1 MKARLPVM
9 RAAVAALV
17 LSFASAASAQQT
29 DVPAEREKIEI
40 GLSTDKVAIT
50 SDFAGADLTIFG
62 ALDNTDPLVRRQNRY
77 DIVMV
82 LEGPQ
87 QPLTLRQKKRF
98 FGMWINMDSRT
109 FLEVPSS
116 YALSS
121 TRPLRD
127 LADERTLK
135 LLSLGV
141 DNLGLPTVDGGYRV
155 NEDAQFVAALRGIKR
170 ETELYNERIG
180 DVQFLSANL
189 FRATLSLP
197 ANVPIG
203 VHRARA
209 YLFKNG
215 TFVTETSTQ
224 LEIRKSG
231 FEQMIYEAAHQ
242 RGFFY
247 GMFSVV
253 LAMLTGWLGR
263 LVFQK
268 D

>member
-1 MKARLPVM
+1 MMARFGT
-9 RAAVAALV
+9 RAAMLTAIALICATAA
-17 LSFASAASAQQT
+17 FAQQAG
-29 DVPAEREKIEI
+29 VPAEREKIEI

-87 QPLTLRQKKRF
+87 QPLTLRQKQRF

-127 LADERTLK
+127 LAEEKTLK

-141 DNLGLPTVDGGYRV
+141 DNLGLPSVDGGYRV
-155 NEDAQFVAALRGIKR
+155 DEDAQFASALRGIKR
-170 ETELYNERIG
+170 RTELYNERIG

-215 TFVTETSTQ
+215 MFVTETSTQ

-247 GMFSVV
+247 GMFSVA

-263 LVFQK
+263 LIFQR